1 MNNDSPLALYY
12 QLKESFISNI
22 LSAVWPPDSK
32 MPSERELCD
41 AYGVSRV
48 TVRKAL
54 DELVQGG
61 FIYRKQ
67 GKGTFVKQKSLEQK
81 LSKFYSF
88 SEEIRKQGMAERAK
102 MLLFEEHPADSV
114 IAAELHI
121 LPGEMV
127 FKVKRLR
134 TIDDTPYAVETSYL
148 PAALLPGLTQ
158 QAIERDGLYNT
169 MRNFGVFPVRAIE
182 RLKAVTLR
190 ATTARLLQSAAGE
203 AAVHLTRN
211 TFSAT
216 QSVEFCESVIL
227 GKMFSYT
234 IELS

>member
-1 MNNDSPLALYY
+1 
-12 QLKESFISNI
+12 
-22 LSAVWPPDSK
+22 
-32 MPSERELCD
+32 
-41 AYGVSRV
+41 
-48 TVRKAL
+48 
-54 DELVQGG
+54 
-61 FIYRKQ
+61 
-67 GKGTFVKQKSLEQK
+67 
-81 LSKFYSF
+81 
-88 SEEIRKQGMAERAK
+88 
-102 MLLFEEHPADSV
+102 MLLFEKLPADSV

-148 PAALLPGLTQ
+148 PAALMPGLSQ
-158 QAIERDGLYNT
+158 QAVEKDGLYNT
-169 MRNFGVFPVRAIE
+169 MRGLGAFPVRAIE

-190 ATTARLLQSAAGE
+190 ATTARLLKSAPGD

-216 QSVEFCESVIL
+216 QPVEFCESVIL

-234 IELS
+234 IELG